1 MIKTNTA
8 TPARHQPIVGL
19 VVLITAAIFL
29 NYIDRGAIGIAAPLM
44 KSELGLSATRFG
56 IAVSAFFWI
65 YAPIQLLIGRMCD
78 RLPVYR
84 VYGAGVALWAAS
96 TLLTTFVGGLT
107 SLLCLRVLLGI
118 GESVAFPG
126 SSKMIARH
134 VPRERR
140 GVANAGVGAALAI
153 GPAVGTLVGGLI
165 TASYGWRAMFLAF
178 GLLTFLW
185 LIPWTVVIRLL
196 NPTPGAW
203 GEDCAPMANVTRHF
217 SLWAMAV
224 GHFTNTYGFYFLLTW
239 LPLFLVQQRGF
250 SIVQMSYLATLS
262 YVAQGVSA
270 LALGWIS
277 DRWCAA
283 GRSERAIRRGMLV
296 VCHLIFAV
304 SIVGVLLGGTGG
316 WLAAWLVLAGVGNGA
331 GALNM
336 YAIAQMFAGPRAS
349 GTWVGVQNGLGNL
362 SGIIQPIVAGLII
375 DWSGSYAGAFWLAAG
390 VSAFG
395 ALWWGLVLPEIGQV
409 ALD

>member
-1 MIKTNTA
+1 MA
-8 TPARHQPIVGL
+8 TEARPAPVFSL
-19 VVLITAAIFL
+19 VLLITVAIFL

-44 KSELGLSATRFG
+44 KTDLGLSATRFG
-56 IAVSAFFWI
+56 VAVSAFFWI
-65 YAPIQLLIGRMCD
+65 YAPIQLLIGPMCD

-96 TLLTTFVGGLT
+96 TLLTSVVGGLA

-134 VPRERR
+134 VPQERR
-140 GVANAGVGAALAI
+140 GLANAAVGAALAI
-153 GPAVGTLVGGLI
+153 GPAVGTLAGGLI
-165 TASYGWRAMFLAF
+165 TASYGWRVMFLVF

-185 LIPWTVVIRLL
+185 LIPWTVVLRRL
-196 NPTPGAW
+196 NPTRERRD
-203 GEDCAPMANVTRHF
+203 EDCGPVFGVIRHF

-224 GHFTNTYGFYFLLTW
+224 GHFTNNYGFYFLLTW

-262 YVAQGVSA
+262 YLAQAVSA
-270 LALGWIS
+270 LVLGWIS
-277 DRWCAA
+277 DRWRAS
-283 GRSERAIRRGMLV
+283 GRSEAAVRRGMLV
-296 VCHLIFAV
+296 ICHLIFAV
-304 SIVGVLLGGTGG
+304 SIVGILLGGTGA
-316 WLAAWLVLAGVGNGA
+316 WLAVWLVLAGVGNGA

-362 SGIIQPIVAGLII
+362 SGIVQPIVAGVII

-390 VSAFG
+390 VSGFG
-395 ALWWGLVLPEIGQV
+395 ALWWAFALPKIEQIQ
-409 ALD
+409 

>member
-1 MIKTNTA
+1 MRTA
-8 TPARHQPIVGL
+8 TRSAPVFGL
-19 VVLITAAIFL
+19 VLLITIAIFL

-44 KSELGLSATRFG
+44 KTELALSATRFG
-56 IAVSAFFWI
+56 IAVSAFFWV
-65 YAPIQLLIGRMCD
+65 YAPIQLLVGRMCD

-96 TLLTTFVGGLT
+96 TLLTSFVGGLV

-140 GVANAGVGAALAI
+140 GLANAAVGAALAI
-153 GPAVGTLVGGLI
+153 GPAAGTLAGGLI
-165 TASYGWRAMFLAF
+165 TASYGWRAMFLGF

-185 LIPWTVVIRLL
+185 LIPWAVVLRGL
-196 NPTPGAW
+196 NPTREDW
-203 GEDCAPMANVTRHF
+203 GEDCGPFSKIIRHF

-224 GHFTNTYGFYFLLTW
+224 GHFTNNYGFYFLLTW

-262 YVAQGVSA
+262 YVTQGVSA
-270 LALGWIS
+270 LVMGWIS

-283 GRSERAIRRGMLV
+283 GRSEPAIRRGMLV
-296 VCHLIFAV
+296 VCHLLFAV

-316 WLAAWLVLAGVGNGA
+316 WLAAWLMVAGVGNGA

-390 VSAFG
+390 VSTFG
-395 ALWWGLVLPEIGQV
+395 ALWWAFVLPKIGPI